1 MGNLKAIKSKINN
14 NRYSYS
20 FYYYNNQIVTYM
32 IMTDTSFSEEVAVV
46 FLDQLNEL
54 FNREVSVDEFNEVQH
69 LPKEE
74 VEGCLQSKFG
84 DSLKGKIM
92 SFKYDEEYE
101 KIKNDGSINI
111 LESNVLKFKD
121 TILKA
126 QEQLITRGEN
136 VEVLNSKAEKLTENS
151 VHVKNVPFVF
161 DGNVLTGRGPGTAEQ
176 FAMKLVELTA
186 GEQIA
191 DRIRISACQR

>member
-1 MGNLKAIKSKINN
+1 M
-14 NRYSYS
+14 
-20 FYYYNNQIVTYM
+20 
-32 IMTDTSFSEEVAVV
+32 

-136 VEVLNSKAEKLTENS
+136 AEVLNAKAEKLTENS

-191 DRIRISACQR
+191 ERIRISACQR